1 MNTFRP
7 AYAPAPMSD
16 ELDTDEEDVALHDE
30 VVPLDFHDR
39 TQDRL
44 WAEEEELDDDYYAD
58 DEDFADLDDDY
69 LTDPDDFL

>member
-1 MNTFRP
+1 MTTFRP

-16 ELDTDEEDVALHDE
+16 ELDVDEEGTAIHDE
-30 VVPLDFHDR
+30 AVPLDFHDR
-39 TQDRL
+39 NSDRL
-44 WAEEEELDDDYYAD
+44 WSDEVDDDYYDD